1 MNNYCF
7 SVTLGP
13 RQQQSVASVLYVSSQ
28 QLISKVNFH
37 MKSVNTQTAD
47 TV

>member
-7 SVTLGP
+7 FVTLGP
-13 RQQQSVASVLYVSSQ
+13 RQQQSVLYVSSQ
-28 QLISKVNFH
+28 QLISKGNFN